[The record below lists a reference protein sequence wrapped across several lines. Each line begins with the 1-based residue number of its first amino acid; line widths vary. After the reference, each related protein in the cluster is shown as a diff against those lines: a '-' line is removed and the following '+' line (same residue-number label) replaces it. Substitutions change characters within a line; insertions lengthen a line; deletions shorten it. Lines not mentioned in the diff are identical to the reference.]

1 VEIHFEP
8 TNELIDLITNLGISR
23 GARGLILYAWNSNK
37 DNPSDMEYSRG
48 LTERGGTLRQQNV
61 YQQEK
66 TKKQT
71 VIDLVNRVE
80 KWEPY
85 LMSFD
90 NANRKAFTY
99 QNQTEREQMI
109 AGTFIRQLLTYPCI
123 SYAPDTIPD
132 LDNIQLDA
140 QNKTYLEATFFANPF
155 EGGREKYFM
164 LVNRR
169 CSPFYNFTS
178 ADSIGGRRIL
188 AMKTN
193 ASALEGFNNWKLID
207 IESGRHIITF
217 DKNDTCV
224 IFTGDIMPGAAKLY
238 KLAPVMQEG
247 GTLVVDEDCG
257 GFEFECRGEVNNN
270 GHDVSIKPQTTILF
284 ANSYAR
290 ILMNGGHFKSGIYPE
305 ESLPIT
311 LKSVGTATWKGLKLT
326 GCDEVEIHQTYFEGI
341 SSYPVDSTYAVEL
354 TDCGSINISN
364 CNFSDSS
371 TGNKGSLMI
380 SCTFIRK
387 PLLSC

>member
-1 VEIHFEP
+1 MPQLHSWFLDNVEIHFEP

-37 DNPSDMEYSRG
+37 DNPSESEYSRG
-48 LTERGGTLRQQNV
+48 LTESGGTLRQQNV

-140 QNKTYLEATFFANPF
+140 
-155 EGGREKYFM
+155 
-164 LVNRR
+164 
-169 CSPFYNFTS
+169 
-178 ADSIGGRRIL
+178 RIRL
-188 AMKTN
+188 
-193 ASALEGFNNWKLID
+193 
-207 IESGRHIITF
+207 
-217 DKNDTCV
+217 
-224 IFTGDIMPGAAKLY
+224 
-238 KLAPVMQEG
+238 
-247 GTLVVDEDCG
+247 TLKQ
-257 GFEFECRGEVNNN
+257 
-270 GHDVSIKPQTTILF
+270 H
-284 ANSYAR
+284 
-290 ILMNGGHFKSGIYPE
+290 
-305 ESLPIT
+305 SLPT
-311 LKSVGTATWKGLKLT
+311 RLK
-326 GCDEVEIHQTYFEGI
+326 EEGR
-341 SSYPVDSTYAVEL
+341 S
-354 TDCGSINISN
+354 
-364 CNFSDSS
+364 
-371 TGNKGSLMI
+371 I
-380 SCTFIRK
+380 SC
-387 PLLSC
+387 LSTEDALGFTTSQAQTALAAAESWQ